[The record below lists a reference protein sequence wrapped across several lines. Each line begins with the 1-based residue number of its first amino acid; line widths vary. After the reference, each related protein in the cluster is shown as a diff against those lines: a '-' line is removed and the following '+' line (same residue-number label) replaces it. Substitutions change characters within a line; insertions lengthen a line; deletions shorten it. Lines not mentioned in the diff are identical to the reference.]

1 MVRFLNEQDLE
12 RTNIDGETAL
22 CFAAKLGIVTIAK
35 EMVKKNNRLPLI
47 RSSEGRTP
55 LYIAAF
61 LGRRDMV
68 SYLFTVTS
76 FEGLDPSERMEIL
89 VAAITNDMYGMP
101 RISIILSFRQLVKN
115 LSTLSSNFDWA
126 YLTIIKCIDF
136 VDRYSTRNSKN
147 RSETSSYIQRNDYCS
162 TARLSQKTLCN
173 WQQKSAITLEKM
185 LLKLLLVL
193 LQPKFPYLHGY
204 NNISQVGVYISI
216 TLITI

>member
-1 MVRFLNEQDLE
+1 MLLKIPGPKVSVRLELYQAAKSGNWRLANRILRKNQRTIGSSITESRESVLHIAFASKYMAFIKEVVRILTDEDLE
-12 RTNIDGETAL
+12 RTNVDGDTAL

-55 LYIAAF
+55 LSIATF

-101 RISIILSFRQLVKN
+101 RISIIL
-115 LSTLSSNFDWA
+115 
-126 YLTIIKCIDF
+126 
-136 VDRYSTRNSKN
+136 
-147 RSETSSYIQRNDYCS
+147 
-162 TARLSQKTLCN
+162 
-173 WQQKSAITLEKM
+173 
-185 LLKLLLVL
+185 
-193 LQPKFPYLHGY
+193 
-204 NNISQVGVYISI
+204 
-216 TLITI
+216 